1 MKNLIFVHLFND
13 YSGSPAVLK
22 NVIEISSQ
30 DENNQLTLFTS
41 NHSGFLDELNCSI
54 VRKSIFYVKSSNK
67 IIQLLFFLIAQI
79 HLFFSVFIFLI
90 KKKRDNNIVF
100 INTLLPFGAALAAKL
115 CSAKIVYYLHEV
127 SISPRPLFDF
137 LRFIMYK
144 TVTEQIFVSSFVKD
158 ALCKV
163 NSKYIV
169 IHNSISESL
178 SKESQRVNISQK
190 DKFINKNILFVGSL
204 KKYKGIDV
212 IRTLAEKIPEFNF
225 TVVLNCTKKEL
236 CEYLDGKCTISN
248 IQYISRPENISDY
261 YTGAFCVLNL
271 SLPDQCVETFGLTLL
286 EGMAFYT
293 PVLAPPVGGPT
304 EFVTNKC
311 GKLVSS
317 YCINDICM
325 FLNYLASDFHIWKTY
340 SDEAYIQSLNYTYE
354 TFQNNI
360 LAFNKSLK

>member
-1 MKNLIFVHLFND
+1 MRNLVFVHLFND

-22 NVIEISSQ
+22 NVIDISSK
-30 DENNQLTLFTS
+30 DKNNQLTLFTS

-54 VRKSIFYVKSSNK
+54 ARKSIFYFKSSNK

-79 HLFFSVFIFLI
+79 HLFFSVFVFLI
-90 KKKRDNNIVF
+90 KNKKNNNIVF

-115 CSAKIVYYLHEV
+115 CSTKIVYYLHEV
-127 SISPRPLFDF
+127 SISPPPLFNF

-144 TVTEQIFVSSFVKD
+144 TVTEQIFVSFFVKD

-169 IHNSISESL
+169 IHNSISENL

-190 DKFINKNILFVGSL
+190 DKFANKDILFVGSL

-212 IRTLAEKIPEFNF
+212 IRTLAEKVPEFNF

-236 CEYLDGKCTISN
+236 CEYLDGKTSISN
-248 IQYISRPENISDY
+248 IQYISRPKSICNY
-261 YTGAFCVLNL
+261 YSKAFCVVNL
-271 SLPDQCVETFGLTLL
+271 SFPDQCIETFGLTLL
-286 EGMAFYT
+286 EGMAFHT
-293 PVLAPPVGGPT
+293 PVLAPPVGGPI

-311 GKLVSS
+311 GKLISS
-317 YCINDICM
+317 YCIDDICTY
-325 FLNYLASDFHIWKTY
+325 LNYLASDFNIWKNY

-354 TFQNNI
+354 TFQNKI